1 MRCDPLTTVSG
12 NPKSQIRNPKQMQKL
27 KPEAR
32 FARRKR
38 KKEDQ
43 KRIRL
48 GFGIL
53 NLEFPLTVVS
63 GVCGLF
69 LLYFVDENA
78 IVLLGSDVS
87 EAPIG

>member
-1 MRCDPLTTVSG
+1 MRAG
-12 NPKSQIRNPKQMQKL
+12 
-27 KPEAR
+27 
-32 FARRKR
+32 KR
-38 KKEDQ
+38 KK
-43 KRIRL
+43 RIKKE
-48 GFGIL
+48 FVWE
-53 NLEFPLTVVS
+53 LEFPLTVVS

>member
-12 NPKSQIRNPKQMQKL
+12 NPKSQIRNPKQIQKP

-32 FARRKR
+32 FARRKK

-48 GFGIL
+48 GFGIW
-53 NLEFPLTVVS
+53 NFEF
-63 GVCGLF
+63 G
-69 LLYFVDENA
+69 
-78 IVLLGSDVS
+78 ISDDRSQRSSVIS
-87 EAPIG
+87 KTKTRLSCSAVT